1 MSEEHTSLPV
11 HIPDVKHLS
20 NDELHALRNKALN
33 LSRDARKKSGA
44 AIIKIPTVK
53 KLWIAL
59 LGANA
64 NNPDRPRLIREL
76 EKELLRFPAVYFLY
90 AYANSL
96 FVLDAAFR
104 AEMDSRNIPVG
115 PPKKKKT
122 LVVIHPA
129 PAAPTEDRPPWD
141 LGEE

>member
-11 HIPDVKHLS
+11 QVPDIKHLS
-20 NDELHALRNKALN
+20 NEELHALRNKALN
-33 LSRDARKKSGA
+33 LSRDARKKSGT

-76 EKELLRFPAVYFLY
+76 EKELLRFPTVFFLY

-122 LVVIHPA
+122 LIAVEPA
-129 PAAPTEDRPPWD
+129 PKSTEERPPWD
-141 LGEE
+141 LGDD